1 MLSMIDNSDA
11 AAADDNDNEYKMN
24 DSDSDDD
31 YIPKYYVHLL
41 CCW

>member
-11 AAADDNDNEYKMN
+11 AADDDNDNEYKMN

-31 YIPKYYVHLL
+31 YIHKYYVHLL
-41 CCW
+41 CC

>member
-11 AAADDNDNEYKMN
+11 AADDDYDYKMN

-31 YIPKYYVHLL
+31 YIHKYYVHLL
-41 CCW
+41 CC